1 MKRNLCDH
9 IISQNRDVRLTVVRR
24 WQQLTENLMNPE
36 FEKIKLKSRQSIV
49 ERLSTLEFNF
59 FKLGAHQVF
68 SQLPPAALN
77 SGLSS
82 EYTVLNNLN
91 KMSLCSNFKVRILYL
106 NPFTKLIT
114 LI

>member
-36 FEKIKLKSRQSIV
+36 FEKIKLKSRQSTV
-49 ERLSTLEFNF
+49 ERLSALEFIF

-82 EYTVLNNLN
+82 EYTVLNNL
-91 KMSLCSNFKVRILYL
+91 KQNF
-106 NPFTKLIT
+106 T
-114 LI
+114 LFRVN